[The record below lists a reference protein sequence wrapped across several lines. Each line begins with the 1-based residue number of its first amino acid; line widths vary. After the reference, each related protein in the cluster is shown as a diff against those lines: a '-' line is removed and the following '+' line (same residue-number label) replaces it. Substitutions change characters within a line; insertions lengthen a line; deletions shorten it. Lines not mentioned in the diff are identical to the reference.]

1 MMKMCIEFLLKIVK
15 VFYFSSLS
23 KNNEIVTEKNFSI
36 QKTFQ
41 TFNKEDLMENI
52 NKSIDSLF
60 YTEKFIDLIIA
71 LLNKTTKSIE
81 DVNIIENSF
90 DFLCGLLR
98 FSENYNDLEKFIL
111 SQKQNEFKVL
121 STYGLLNSN
130 YSIRIHFSNSLI
142 KLAITCNSK
151 KSFSFLLFMFSFIFE
166 IFGNFNKEQERN
178 SAELFDFFSTLLELY
193 LKNSIEYNCN
203 SLLILVE
210 NLINPQDLII
220 KIIETVNKDI
230 SEEGNISLSNE
241 LFMGYMKIITNVCDT
256 SNEFKKILSTKY
268 NLIQAIMTRILFK
281 QNSLELMEKLSK
293 LNFIN
298 PHEFE
303 DNKSNRATN
312 QQLRQV
318 CYKFIL
324 TMLKNSIENFEK
336 FFSVNI
342 LDSEKKEEKK
352 VSSKENRYSYISNYG
367 RNEGHVGLKN
377 LGCICYMNS
386 MLQQYFMTPALR
398 YNILKVN
405 DNITANKSNT
415 YNIDDNVLHQV
426 QRMFS
431 FLELS
436 QRQDY
441 NPYGFC
447 YSFKDFDVI
456 CIII

>member
-1 MMKMCIEFLLKIVK
+1 M
-15 VFYFSSLS
+15 
-23 KNNEIVTEKNFSI
+23 
-36 QKTFQ
+36 
-41 TFNKEDLMENI
+41 
-52 NKSIDSLF
+52 
-60 YTEKFIDLIIA
+60 
-71 LLNKTTKSIE
+71 
-81 DVNIIENSF
+81 
-90 DFLCGLLR
+90 
-98 FSENYNDLEKFIL
+98 
-111 SQKQNEFKVL
+111 
-121 STYGLLNSN
+121 
-130 YSIRIHFSNSLI
+130 
-142 KLAITCNSK
+142 
-151 KSFSFLLFMFSFIFE
+151 
-166 IFGNFNKEQERN
+166 
-178 SAELFDFFSTLLELY
+178 LELY

-303 DNKSNRATN
+303 DNMSNRATN